1 MTNVTPRC
9 RILGERRE
17 GAITDTLRI
26 ARPGRNNSPRTTARA
41 SADATPGIKP
51 TNGPEVIASV
61 QKDVETRTT
70 ADEKIAA
77 GTATIKVDA
86 MAVAAT
92 RGVDVT
98 AVAVTDAEKD
108 VDMNAVQKV
117 SYHHGREEQHV
128 DRPQGRH
135 ENRQRDDAHDEP
147 ETPRSCSIYL
157 GRGTA
162 TPGERK
168 SQRATDDSE
177 EKGHLNLLDRRQS
190 NDDDPRA
197 DVDLFFGEDKAE
209 EAHDHEQKAETLS

>member
-117 SYHHGREEQHV
+117 NYNHGREEQHE
-128 DRPQGRH
+128 DRPEGRY
-135 ENRQRDDAHDEP
+135 ENR
-147 ETPRSCSIYL
+147 
-157 GRGTA
+157 
-162 TPGERK
+162 
-168 SQRATDDSE
+168 
-177 EKGHLNLLDRRQS
+177 
-190 NDDDPRA
+190 
-197 DVDLFFGEDKAE
+197 
-209 EAHDHEQKAETLS
+209 

>member
-1 MTNVTPRC
+1 VTNVTPRC
-9 RILGERRE
+9 QILDERRE

-51 TNGPEVIASV
+51 TNGPEVITSV

-77 GTATIKVDA
+77 GIATFKVDA
-86 MAVAAT
+86 RAVAAT

-108 VDMNAVQKV
+108 VDTTAAAQKV
-117 SYHHGREEQHV
+117 NYNHGREEQQV
-128 DRPQGRH
+128 DRPEGH
-135 ENRQRDDAHDEP
+135 HDDRQRDGVHWTGQKAAQLCSLLGTRNHP
-147 ETPRSCSIYL
+147 SPR
-157 GRGTA
+157 RGSRT
-162 TPGERK
+162 
-168 SQRATDDSE
+168 RA
-177 EKGHLNLLDRRQS
+177 N
-190 NDDDPRA
+190 
-197 DVDLFFGEDKAE
+197 VDLFFGEDEAE